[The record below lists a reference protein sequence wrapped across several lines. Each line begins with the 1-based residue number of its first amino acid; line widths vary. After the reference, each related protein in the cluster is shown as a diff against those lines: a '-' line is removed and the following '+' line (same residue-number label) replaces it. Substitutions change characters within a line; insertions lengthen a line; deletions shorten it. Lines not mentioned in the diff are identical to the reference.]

1 MQPAANQAEPTI
13 GAIEVPSTIGRA
25 IAALLI
31 SILVFTYQPFDL
43 IAQEPK
49 ELHGKVHDRLGD
61 VVGAASVNLLAD
73 AQAIAIYLSNSA
85 RDELQIT
92 LPPQNVKQQ
101 VTVTATGTPIPEAQ
115 IGASITVLTSED
127 YRYMPEVQEPLRL
140 IPGLQ
145 VTQSGQIGCTSGLSI
160 RGGETTA
167 NKALIDGVP
176 ANTIG
181 GGVEFANL
189 ATIGFGTTEVL
200 REPNSALYGSDAL
213 AGVVIQCCDF
223 PRDNMRQY
231 IFR

>member
-1 MQPAANQAEPTI
+1 
-13 GAIEVPSTIGRA
+13 
-25 IAALLI
+25 
-31 SILVFTYQPFDL
+31 
-43 IAQEPK
+43 
-49 ELHGKVHDRLGD
+49 
-61 VVGAASVNLLAD
+61 
-73 AQAIAIYLSNSA
+73 
-85 RDELQIT
+85 LQIT

-101 VTVTATGTPIPEAQ
+101 VTMTATGTPIPEAQ
-115 IGASITVLTSED
+115 IGASITVLPSED

-145 VTQSGQIGCTSGLSI
+145 VTQSGQIGGTSGLSI

-200 REPNSALYGSDAL
+200 REPNSALYGSEAL

-223 PRDNMRQY
+223 PRDKMRQY